1 VEKMNIIAEIIK
13 KVIGLI
19 SPELRG
25 ILVSA
30 IDQLDKKAKETSNP
44 YDDIIVMILKALLSI

>member
-1 VEKMNIIAEIIK
+1 MNIIAEIIK